1 MLVGQNSRHSDF
13 RLYLN
18 MSYRLF
24 CLLSHWIVN
33 SAVPIQL
40 GTDPAELLK
49 KPCLRVIVRDKR
61 VFTLPL
67 DRLYAKSV

>member
-49 KPCLRVIVRDKR
+49 KPCLRVIGDTDLPR
-61 VFTLPL
+61 VAQGGF
-67 DRLYAKSV
+67 VI